1 MKVLIVEA
9 HSAPYRDPAFEKLAS
24 DLDGQIRILT
34 ETSIGMG
41 AATHS
46 EWSYRSP
53 MEKYR
58 KYVGKPIS
66 LSYIRY
72 TKGYIKELLNCRPAA
87 VVCCSF
93 IEAILAKVI
102 CNARVVWSADTIRCG
117 RYGKQR
123 WNKIWLNWMYRRA
136 DAFWVPGSKSK
147 AYFEQYVGN
156 ERPIYLGS
164 YTDDCVNQM
173 KKVNDSFKIR
183 SSLRNELGISQNSF
197 VFLFV
202 GKLIESRNIGILLG
216 AAERISNENQKIEIL
231 VIGEGEENYKIE
243 EYSNKYSN
251 VKWIPRVRR
260 SELEKYYAIADAYV
274 HPGEE
279 PYSLATYEAASVGLP
294 IVASNKVGCVAD
306 CVDDGRTGYLAE
318 FGNTEDFY
326 DKMICVTQGMLD
338 QKDVLDMRDF
348 IQNHRGPVWAAKQL
362 EKACGL

>member
-1 MKVLIVEA
+1 
-9 HSAPYRDPAFEKLAS
+9 
-24 DLDGQIRILT
+24 
-34 ETSIGMG
+34 
-41 AATHS
+41 
-46 EWSYRSP
+46 
-53 MEKYR
+53 
-58 KYVGKPIS
+58 
-66 LSYIRY
+66 
-72 TKGYIKELLNCRPAA
+72 
-87 VVCCSF
+87 
-93 IEAILAKVI
+93 
-102 CNARVVWSADTIRCG
+102 
-117 RYGKQR
+117 
-123 WNKIWLNWMYRRA
+123 MYRRA

-279 PYSLATYEAASVGLP
+279 PYSLATY
-294 IVASNKVGCVAD
+294 
-306 CVDDGRTGYLAE
+306 
-318 FGNTEDFY
+318 